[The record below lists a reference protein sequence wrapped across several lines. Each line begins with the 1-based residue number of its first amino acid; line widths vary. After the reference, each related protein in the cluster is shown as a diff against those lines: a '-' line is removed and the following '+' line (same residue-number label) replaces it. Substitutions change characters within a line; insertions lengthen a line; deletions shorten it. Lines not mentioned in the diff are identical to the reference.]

1 MTYKRESSL
10 HFLSIHAVHLAFEPV
25 YGALEQDV
33 TYHSIQGEFMYCG
46 LLTDGQVLV
55 REEDMDEVLP
65 LLDLVVFKVEGTSMY
80 VRSGEAC
87 TDVQLHVKHIS
98 TEHIEE
104 DDDEDEEMIFMAYKK
119 RGSIMAKAINPSKTQ
134 GVLKHLLERPDLGF
148 A

>member
-10 HFLSIHAVHLAFEPV
+10 HFLSIHAVHLAFEPI
-25 YGALEQDV
+25 YGALEQNV

-55 REEDMDEVLP
+55 REEDLDEVLP
-65 LLDLVVFKVEGTSMY
+65 LLDLVVFKAEGTSMFT
-80 VRSGEAC
+80 RSGEAC
-87 TDVQLHVKHIS
+87 TGVQLHVKHIS
-98 TEHIEE
+98 TEHFEE

-119 RGSIMAKAINPSKTQ
+119 RGSILKKAAKSSTTQ
-134 GVLKHLLERPDLGF
+134 RVLKHLLERPDLGF